1 MGYHVFLVGEE
12 NFRVCLRQGVYGG
25 ASVDR
30 PQTNA
35 DIIASFSAIR
45 SGDTIF
51 FYVTNRGIYGLWKAI
66 TGAFLDQTPLWQNTQ
81 QLFPY
86 RVCFEPIIRHFPTP
100 VALSD
105 ILDLRDRGLI
115 WTFDLNTL
123 RRKNHNPITE
133 AEGKQ
138 LIRLLLRNNP
148 IFQPVAPIP
157 EPYAPQDTPLPIDL
171 ATDARGRLR
180 FEGFLNA
187 WFTRQFVEGRLRHLI
202 GEYRDILNYVPTSF
216 NTVMDLFLTHVT
228 QVDSVDILHKFTC
241 IELKTDDAREGD
253 LHQVIRYENWL
264 VRKLASGD
272 SEMVQPLIVAHDF
285 DDRVLT
291 YVDRRK
297 QIEDKTVRLVA
308 YGVDPGR
315 NVISLE
321 EVSA

>member
-12 NFRVCLRQGVYGG
+12 NFKVCLRHGVYGG

-30 PQTNA
+30 PQTDA

-45 SGDTIF
+45 PGDAVF
-51 FYVTNRGIYGLWKAI
+51 FYVTNSGIFGLWKAI
-66 TGAFLDQTPLWQNTQ
+66 TGPFFDQTPLWQNTQ
-81 QLFPY
+81 QPFPY
-86 RVCFEPIIRHFPTP
+86 RVCLEPIIRYFPRP

-171 ATDARGRLR
+171 ATDGK
-180 FEGFLNA
+180 G
-187 WFTRQFVEGRLRHLI
+187 
-202 GEYRDILNYVPTSF
+202 
-216 NTVMDLFLTHVT
+216 
-228 QVDSVDILHKFTC
+228 
-241 IELKTDDAREGD
+241 
-253 LHQVIRYENWL
+253 
-264 VRKLASGD
+264 
-272 SEMVQPLIVAHDF
+272 
-285 DDRVLT
+285 
-291 YVDRRK
+291 
-297 QIEDKTVRLVA
+297 
-308 YGVDPGR
+308 
-315 NVISLE
+315 
-321 EVSA
+321 